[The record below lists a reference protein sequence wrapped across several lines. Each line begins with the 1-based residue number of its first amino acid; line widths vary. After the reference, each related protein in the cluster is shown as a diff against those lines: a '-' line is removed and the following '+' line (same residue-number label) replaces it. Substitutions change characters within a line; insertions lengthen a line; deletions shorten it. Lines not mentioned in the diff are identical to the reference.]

1 MQRSIEQL
9 RDVASAVARDAD
21 YRLVVLYGSGARGER
36 NPGDLDIGI
45 ESASAELDAIDAAV
59 RFARA
64 LETDAVDIAD
74 LRRANPVLLMSV
86 ARDGIPLYEATGSE
100 FAAFSSLAMRRYAD
114 TKKFRDAVRD
124 DLREY
129 ARKHSAEHHE

>member
-1 MQRSIEQL
+1 MQRSIEKL
-9 RDVASAVARDAD
+9 REVAGAVARDAD
-21 YRLVVLYGSGARGER
+21 YRLVVLFGSAARGEP
-36 NPGDLDIGI
+36 NPRDLDIGI
-45 ESASAELDAIDAAV
+45 ESASGELDEIDAAV

-64 LETDAVDIAD
+64 LESDAVDVAD

-100 FAAFSSLAMRRYAD
+100 FAAFWSLAMRRYAD

-129 ARKHSAEHHE
+129 SRKHSAGQD